1 MGGQYIEPMQPLAAR
16 LARRLRPIGQCAV
29 CRGWCRGALCG
40 DCIARH
46 AAIVP
51 RCPRCGLRVAG
62 EVPACAACIAEPPPF
77 VRACCAVDYG
87 FPWDRL
93 IGRFKFGGEVELAGA
108 WAELLLRALPTQ
120 ERAAVAGVLPIPL
133 APRRLAERGYNQAWE
148 VARRVATAIRL
159 PADPALLL
167 RPADGPHQAS
177 LPLAQRRQNLRHA
190 FVVDPQRRSWMAGR
204 QVAVVDDVV
213 TSGATAAAA
222 AQTLLAAGAAAVQ
235 IWALARTPAPEG

>member
-1 MGGQYIEPMQPLAAR
+1 
-16 LARRLRPIGQCAV
+16 
-29 CRGWCRGALCG
+29 
-40 DCIARH
+40 
-46 AAIVP
+46 
-51 RCPRCGLRVAG
+51 
-62 EVPACAACIAEPPPF
+62 
-77 VRACCAVDYG
+77 
-87 FPWDRL
+87 
-93 IGRFKFGGEVELAGA
+93 
-108 WAELLLRALPTQ
+108 
-120 ERAAVAGVLPIPL
+120 
-133 APRRLAERGYNQAWE
+133 